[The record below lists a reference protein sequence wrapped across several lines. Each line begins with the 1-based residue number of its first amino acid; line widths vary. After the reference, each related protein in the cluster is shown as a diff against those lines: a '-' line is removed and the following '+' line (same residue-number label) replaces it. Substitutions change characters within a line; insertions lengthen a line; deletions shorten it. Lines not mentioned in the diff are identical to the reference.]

1 MSTEEWRPIPDHAGY
16 ETNGVDFR
24 GIDRIITKS
33 DGVRYAVRGRKVE
46 NQQAL
51 SVGVAGRETVH
62 RPRRRR
68 PVALRA
74 PAAGRHVR

>member
-33 DGVRYAVRGRKVE
+33 DGVRYAVRGRKLKT
-46 NQQAL
+46 A
-51 SVGVAGRETVH
+51 STI
-62 RPRRRR
+62 RRGCRS
-68 PVALRA
+68 
-74 PAAGRHVR
+74 